1 MAKIN
6 HNNYLNTIGDLIRD
20 AKNKGIVH
28 LIAENNDFS
37 GRKFSINGM
46 EMVNFGTCG
55 YLGLE
60 MDQRLKDGVLD
71 YTTHFGTQFS
81 VSRTYLTS
89 GPNADLEIP
98 ISKIYDGKHVIV
110 YPSTSSA
117 HIANIPCL
125 VRDTDLVI
133 IDQQVHMSVQ
143 TGAQLA
149 QVKGTKVDMIRHSN
163 LQMLEDKIK
172 ENRDKFGRIWYL
184 IDGVYSMYG
193 DVAPIE
199 ELLALMDKY
208 EQLHLYV
215 DDAHGMSWYGRNG
228 AGYIYDTV
236 GVPDRMI
243 LVTTLAKGFGTV
255 GGITVFPNIEQYEK
269 VKIFGGPLTYSHPI
283 PPPIIGA
290 AIASA
295 NIHLSEEIYSLQ
307 RDLKQR
313 ISYCNELLSAT
324 SLPVIS
330 NPLTPIYF
338 VGMGQPK
345 VGYSMVRRMMD
356 EGYFLNIALFPAV
369 PVKNTGVRF
378 TLTRHI
384 HKSDIKG
391 LVDAMAHHF
400 PLVLEEA
407 GKTENDVRKA
417 FSLFPFV
424 PSSSKLSTIHE
435 PVIGKEF
442 KVQHETSITKIDRE
456 EWDNLLGNNGA
467 FNWDAIKFMQDSFS
481 GNPLP
486 EDNWDFHIYIVR
498 DRNKKPI
505 IATFFSIGIYKD
517 DLLSA
522 YGVSV
527 NIENKRKTDPYYLT
541 SKTIGMGSLV
551 TEGQHIY
558 IDRNNLQWKEA
569 FKLLEEEL
577 YLLQEKTGAS
587 NILLRDF
594 EISDTEIQD
603 FLIEEG
609 FFKIEMP
616 NANVVQNMTWNNYD
630 EYCTSLSKKNRI
642 HARQD
647 VFKNEHFF
655 DIVIQENLSEEEIL
669 LFHKLYQDVKA
680 RNFAI
685 NYFPYP
691 EKMFRTMSSS
701 PGWEFVIQRLKPEFH
716 PEGKSQIVSIMGCFK
731 STKVYTTVVIGMD
744 YDFVYDFGVYRQSLF
759 QGLKRARQLGYEKVF
774 MGFSADFEK
783 KKLGAIQIPR
793 ASYVQAKDNFN
804 FELLETISVSIEA
817 A

>member
-28 LIAENNDFS
+28 LIAGNNHFTGRTISIENRDM
-37 GRKFSINGM
+37 I
-46 EMVNFGTCG
+46 NFGTCG

-60 MDQRLKDGVLD
+60 MDQRLKDGVNE
-71 YTTHFGTQFS
+71 YTGHFGTQFS
-81 VSRTYLTS
+81 VSRTYVTS
-89 GPNADLEIP
+89 GPNAELEVP
-98 ISKIYDGKHVIV
+98 ISKIYGDRHVIV
-110 YPSTSSA
+110 YPSTSAA

-133 IDQQVHMSVQ
+133 LDQQVHMSVQ
-143 TGAQLA
+143 TGVQLA
-149 QVKGTKVDMIRHSN
+149 QVKGTKVEMIRHSN

-172 ENRDKFGRIWYL
+172 EYRDKHPRIWYM

-193 DVAPIE
+193 DVAPVE
-199 ELLALMDKY
+199 ELLALMEKY
-208 EQLHLYV
+208 EQLHIYV
-215 DDAHGMSWYGRNG
+215 DDAHGMSWYGKNG
-228 AGYIYDTV
+228 AGYIFDTA
-236 GVPDRMI
+236 GLPDRMI

-255 GGITVFPNIEQYEK
+255 GGITVFPDKEQFDK

-283 PPPIIGA
+283 PPPILGA

-295 NIHLSEEIYSLQ
+295 KIHLSDEIYSLQ
-307 RDLKQR
+307 RDLKSR
-313 ISYCNELLSAT
+313 ISYCNDLLSQT

-345 VGYSMVRRMMD
+345 VGYSMVKRMMD

-384 HKSDIKG
+384 KKSDIKG
-391 LVDAMAHHF
+391 LVQALEHHF

-417 FSLFPFV
+417 FNLFPFV
-424 PSSSKLSTIHE
+424 PSHKLDTLHVPS
-435 PVIGKEF
+435 IGAGF
-442 KVQHETSITKIDRE
+442 QVQHETSITKIEKE
-456 EWDNLLGNNGA
+456 EWDGLLGDNGA
-467 FNWDAIKFMQDSFS
+467 FNWDAVKFMQDSFS

-486 EDNWDFHIYIVR
+486 EDNWEFHIYIIR
-498 DRNKKPI
+498 DKNKKPI
-505 IATFFSIGIYKD
+505 LATFFTVGIYKD
-517 DLLSA
+517 DLLAA

-527 NIENKRKTDPYYLT
+527 NIENRRKTDPYYLT

-551 TEGQHIY
+551 TEGSHIY
-558 IDRNNLQWKEA
+558 IDRNNLHWKEA

-577 YLLQEKTGAS
+577 YLLQDKTGAS

-594 EISDTEIQD
+594 EIADKEIHE
-603 FLIEEG
+603 FLMEEG
-609 FFKIEMP
+609 FFKIDMP
-616 NANVVQNMTWNNYD
+616 NANVVQDMTWNNQD
-630 EYCTSLSKKNRI
+630 EYCAQLSKKNRI

-647 VFKNEHFF
+647 VFKYEPYF
-655 DIVIQENLSEEEIL
+655 DIEIKESLTDEEVK

-691 EKMFRTMSSS
+691 EKMFQCMSTS
-701 PGWEFVIQRLKPEFH
+701 PGWEFVILKLKPEFH
-716 PEGKSQIVSIMGCFK
+716 PENKSQIVSIMGCHK
-731 STKVYTTVVIGMD
+731 SANHYTTVVIGMD
-744 YDFVYDFGVYRQSLF
+744 YDFVYTYGVYRQSLY
-759 QGLKRARQLGYEKVF
+759 QGLKRARQLGYEKVY